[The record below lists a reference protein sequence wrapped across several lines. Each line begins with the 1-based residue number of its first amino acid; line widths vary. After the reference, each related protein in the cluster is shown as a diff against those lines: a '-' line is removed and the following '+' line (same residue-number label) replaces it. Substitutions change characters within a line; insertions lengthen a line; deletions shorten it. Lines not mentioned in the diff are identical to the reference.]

1 MNYLPVDPVGLTGL
15 TAFGLGGVLFVISL
29 LAARQRV
36 RRHGISKGG
45 HRSPQSMLWII
56 GQGIGI
62 GIAGLGRIEVS
73 LVPFSA
79 AALWQGGVVLAL
91 VLATVG
97 LFNWS
102 TQAMGKNWAIV
113 AQTRSDATLVTSG
126 PFAIIRNPIY
136 VALFLFMLAMAVAY
150 GHGRNLFLA
159 IPVYGY
165 ATWMRVRLEE
175 GLLRA
180 EFGGAYDAY
189 TARVKRF
196 IPGVI

>member
-15 TAFGLGGVLFVISL
+15 AAFGLGGVLFVISL

-73 LVPFSA
+73 LAPYSA